1 MKLGDLIDETLSE
14 IARGVRAAKER
25 SWEVLAIAP
34 GRINGQQTTEITYID
49 FDVSLVVSEGGEL
62 ASSKDGRLGGGLTV
76 ASIMKFDGSGGST
89 EASKSSASSQL
100 THRVSFKVTV
110 CMGATFSA
118 K

>member
-76 ASIMKFDGSGGST
+76 ASIRWFGRFYRGIQKQRIVAVDT
-89 EASKSSASSQL
+89 PRLLQSACLHGRYLQ
-100 THRVSFKVTV
+100 RQIE
-110 CMGATFSA
+110 
-118 K
+118 